1 MANEQKKSVFE
12 TLNAIDCSEHTEKK
26 KNGQVELTYLS
37 WPWAWAEVKKRYPDA
52 DYTIYKDE
60 QKRPYIEDPDYGLMC
75 YTTVTI
81 NGQTHEMWLPVMDSA
96 NKAMRRVPYKY
107 QTRSGEKTV
116 EAVTMFDINKT
127 VMRCLVKNLAMFGLG
142 LYIYAGED
150 LPEDVVKEK
159 AQAAADAKTKV
170 VEAVKAAKNRKE
182 VIDLWN
188 AHKDLQADVQFK
200 TAIMEMSKKYP
211 EQKPQQPTNQQQQ

>member
-142 LYIYAGED
+142 LYIYAG
-150 LPEDVVKEK
+150 
-159 AQAAADAKTKV
+159 
-170 VEAVKAAKNRKE
+170 R
-182 VIDLWN
+182 
-188 AHKDLQADVQFK
+188 
-200 TAIMEMSKKYP
+200 
-211 EQKPQQPTNQQQQ
+211 